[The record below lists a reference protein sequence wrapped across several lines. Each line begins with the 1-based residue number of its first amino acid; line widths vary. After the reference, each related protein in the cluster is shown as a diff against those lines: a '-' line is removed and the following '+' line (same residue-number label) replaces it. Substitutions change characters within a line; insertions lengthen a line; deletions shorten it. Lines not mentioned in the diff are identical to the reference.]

1 MLRPIPAVGLASAE
15 INALDFTINALRKDN
30 PIFQPSS
37 PSTTPFVENA
47 AFLQDIIHNLYRL
60 TDLIDNSELKELY
73 DEKSAKSAKAA
84 KKLSE
89 AALQLLKHAELVKEL
104 TASFIDAVIAAQEKG
119 KFGDPRWPTAREAL
133 LNGVWKKP
141 HLTAVKKRCRALRR
155 DIETSLLLAMRQY
168 LDQSI
173 ETGLALF
180 SGDEGVHT
188 KHWEKWQNQTLD
200 MIHSND
206 WKSNKKKDV
215 EEFSKQVD
223 ALIQA
228 EKETFFRATIFD
240 RLWFE
245 EMDKRMNSIS
255 APVDGS
261 FEWVF
266 GDASRQVG
274 GLLEWFTNTRGEEI
288 YWLTGK
294 PGSGKMTLM
303 KHLFRN
309 PRLFPHLEAWS
320 GQLPGITSG
329 FFLWNSGTELQKSSV
344 GLPRAIIYETLQDL
358 IFGPL
363 EEDRIIVQNLFS
375 DRWNAFLSYAGGLH
389 KFDFPELKAAF
400 EGLVSDAN
408 KKFFFMI
415 DGLDETD
422 DYPKDLMDLVF
433 STARRDNVK
442 FLLSARSSPAFQSA
456 FENKP
461 RLMLEEHIK
470 DDIQNYL
477 TTTFNMEPKLQALR
491 GKMDGDEESTIVST
505 LAEKSSGVFL
515 WAQLATTFLFEDLE
529 PDSDFLIL
537 KDRADALP
545 YILDDLLAHIL
556 SKLAPEDVEALS
568 KLHNLL
574 SYQNTCPAILPFSFA
589 YTAETP
595 ATLAA
600 DVRPLTAV
608 EISKRVEDM
617 QALTRQR
624 CKGLL
629 SIFDTTP
636 PDQHASFE
644 SLRVTYTHR
653 AIHDYFLAYPG
664 LLKTNL
670 NNNKSEENTWNPAQQ
685 WANSHLWLLKTL
697 SPPTA
702 RRSSSGNTNS
712 KASALHVWTPLS
724 SALESS
730 LELHTATNKFP
741 LTYIDAALT
750 TAVFLALRSETGHDL
765 PQYSFSSS
773 SSSHTPSTTPT
784 PSTSTTPTTLTA
796 PLDLAVLL
804 NLTAYIALKAKTTD
818 RREIRHALDYSRG
831 MRKRMGVGGEKV
843 WLSGRERE
851 RLRKEFEKG
860 RQDGEALLEY
870 YAKAVKFG
878 VSKPEIEAPEWV

>member
-1 MLRPIPAVGLASAE
+1 MLRPIPAVGLASALVQT
-15 INALDFTINALRKDN
+15 IDFSINALRKDH

-60 TDLIDNSELKELY
+60 TDLIDHSELKELY

-89 AALQLLKHAELVKEL
+89 AALQLLKHADLVKEL

-133 LNGVWKKP
+133 LNGVWKKA
-141 HLTAVKKRCRALRR
+141 HLTGVKKRYRALRR

-180 SGDEGVHT
+180 SGEEGVHT

-228 EKETFFRATIFD
+228 ENEAYFRAIIFD

-245 EMDKRMNSIS
+245 EMDERMNSIP
-255 APVDGS
+255 APVDGG

-294 PGSGKMTLM
+294 PGSGKTTLM

-329 FFLWNSGTELQKSSV
+329 FFLWNSGTEPQKSSV
-344 GLPRAIIYETLQDL
+344 GLLRAIIYETLQDL

-363 EEDRIIVQNLFS
+363 EEDGIIVQNLFS

-389 KFDFPELKAAF
+389 EFNFPELKAAF
-400 EGLVSDAN
+400 EGLVSDAK

-415 DGLDETD
+415 DGLDETE
-422 DYPKDLMDLVF
+422 DYPKELMDLVF

-461 RLMLEEHIK
+461 RMMLEEYTK
-470 DDIQNYL
+470 DDIHTYL
-477 TTTFNMEPKLQALR
+477 ATTFNMETKLQALR
-491 GKMDGDEESTIVST
+491 GKMDGEEENTIVRI

-515 WAQLATTFLFEDLE
+515 WAQLATKFLLENLE

-556 SKLAPEDVEALS
+556 SKLAPEDIEVIN

-574 SYQNTCPAILPFSFA
+574 SHQNTCPVILPFSFA

-617 QALTRQR
+617 QALTQQR

-636 PDQHASFE
+636 SDQHASFE
-644 SLRVTYTHR
+644 SLRISYAHR
-653 AIHDYFLAYPG
+653 AIRDYFLAYPG
-664 LLKTNL
+664 LLQTSLSNT
-670 NNNKSEENTWNPAQQ
+670 SEENNWNPAQQ
-685 WANSHLWLLKTL
+685 WANAHLWLLKTL
-697 SPPTA
+697 SPPTTK
-702 RRSSSGNTNS
+702 RSSNGNTNS
-712 KASALHVWTPLS
+712 KASTLHVWTPLS

-730 LELHTATNKFP
+730 LELHIATNKFP

-750 TAVFLALRSETGHDL
+750 TAIFLALRSETGHDL
-765 PQYSFSSS
+765 PQYA
-773 SSSHTPSTTPT
+773 SSSHAASTSTTP
-784 PSTSTTPTTLTA
+784 SASTTPTTLTT

-818 RREIRHALDYSRG
+818 RREVRHALDYSRG
-831 MRKRMGVGGEKV
+831 MRKRMGVGGEEV
-843 WLSGRERE
+843 WLSGRGRE

-870 YAKAVKFG
+870 YAKAVRFG
-878 VSKPEIEAPEWV
+878 VSKPELEAPEWV